1 MVLGEKIALLRKQK
15 GWSQEDLAE
24 RLDISRQSVSKWES
38 GTSVPDLDKIIKVS
52 ELFQVSTDFLLKD
65 ETDIPA
71 SPSNDPLAEETT
83 RCVTMEEANAYMD
96 LAKKL
101 SGRMALA
108 VSLLIVSPVCLI
120 QLGGIAEFG
129 TGLTEDMAGGI
140 GVAILLLLVAIAVAV
155 LVLGGMQLSKY
166 EYLEKE
172 VFLLQHGVKDMVEQ
186 KRAAGENRYRAHIA
200 AGVVLCIIGVVPLM
214 LAAAFRAG
222 DFVYVSC
229 VNALL
234 FFIAC
239 GVHLFVRSGLVYGSY
254 QEAPPGRRLYPRKQR
269 DQQTHCLF
277 ARGLLVHCHG
287 SLSCYQLSYQPLGYL
302 LDCLAGG
309 GSLVRG
315 HLRHRKRG
323 GKDKKIE
330 YGTQKRIRFTKSR
343 MRFSSQYQ
351 RDRSVKRRIVRPPV
365 KQHATA

>member
-254 QEAPPGRRLYPRKQR
+254 QKLLQDGDYTRENKEINKRIAFLPGVYWCIVTAVYLAISFHTSRWDTSWIVWPVAGV
-269 DQQTHCLF
+269 LF
-277 ARGLLVHCHG
+277 AAIYGIA
-287 SLSCYQLSYQPLGYL
+287 S
-302 LDCLAGG
+302 AAA
-309 GSLVRG
+309 
-315 HLRHRKRG
+315 KI
-323 GKDKKIE
+323 KK
-330 YGTQKRIRFTKSR
+330 
-343 MRFSSQYQ
+343 
-351 RDRSVKRRIVRPPV
+351 
-365 KQHATA
+365 